1 MLEDFSDLRVSER
14 TSGARERVLSGQRG
28 PRKEDIE
35 GDKRVAREERV
46 KVMAL

>member
-28 PRKEDIE
+28 RQASDPRGRNGSD
-35 GDKRVAREERV
+35 GSVMKR
-46 KVMAL
+46 